1 MRRFILHTH
10 DKSNSFDLNG
20 ETALAAEPQGL
31 GNNFSLSYKE
41 SEKGIHLTNVTPEF
55 DPITLSIYFNADGS
69 NGYSNYKALLR
80 FLTECGTSI
89 FLFEYDDGITDKYCD
104 VVLKSA
110 PKSEINEEGLFVET
124 FSFERQTYWYERV
137 EESFA
142 LKSTR
147 SEDTK
152 FPLGF
157 PFGFAGRVFKSKY
170 KITNSFFVDAPITIR
185 ITGAIANNI
194 RLYLQSL
201 DGKTIEEI
209 ALSTNNADGTEILIE
224 PTTKKITV
232 TTDGVSTNGYG
243 LTDKTKQS
251 FLYLP
256 QGEYFIGANMTA
268 DDDGAIEVSI
278 KRYLFD

>member
-1 MRRFILHTH
+1 MSKR
-10 DKSNSFDLNG
+10 
-20 ETALAAEPQGL
+20 
-31 GNNFSLSYKE
+31 
-41 SEKGIHLTNVTPEF
+41 
-55 DPITLSIYFNADGS
+55 
-69 NGYSNYKALLR
+69 
-80 FLTECGTSI
+80 
-89 FLFEYDDGITDKYCD
+89 
-104 VVLKSA
+104 
-110 PKSEINEEGLFVET
+110 

-147 SEDTK
+147 AEDTK

-224 PTTKKITV
+224 PTTKKNHGY
-232 TTDGVSTNGYG
+232 DGRCI
-243 LTDKTKQS
+243 DKRLWFDRQNETIVFILAARRIFYRRKYDRGRRRRNRSINQTLFIRLKGGGGRVYRNIRRKQKA
-251 FLYLP
+251 YY
-256 QGEYFIGANMTA
+256 E
-268 DDDGAIEVSI
+268 
-278 KRYLFD
+278 R